1 MHDVKILLLAFI
13 AITLFA
19 CSAQTATVPSQNVY
33 TDTTTTNQ
41 PNDLWQRLRYG
52 FALETLENNEIKK
65 NEISYTKNP
74 KFLYRITKRSE
85 RYLFYIV
92 EEVERRGMPS
102 EIALVPLVES
112 AFNPIAKSRVNAVG
126 LWQFI
131 PTTGKSFGLKQD
143 GWLDERQDVIAATH
157 AALDYLQTLHSKF
170 GDWKLAL
177 AAYNWGQGAVSR
189 SLERN
194 REKGLPENFHSIK
207 LPIETR
213 NHIHKLIAIKNII
226 ANPENY
232 GIKLNTIPNRPYF
245 MEVEANNHI
254 DKTLAAELADISIDE
269 FNALNPAYKR
279 AIVKVKNPPHTL
291 LLPVKKADT
300 FLTNLEDYDEPLIS
314 WQIHQLKKGESIH
327 KISRRYRMT
336 EVQLKEANGITKN
349 DKIKYGQTIL
359 IPHASNRIDAD
370 TLIVRKK
377 TTIAMHDKNSLIYN
391 VKASNR
397 IDADISIVRKKPAV
411 AIHDENSLIYT
422 VKEGDTLSGI
432 AKNHG
437 TTVLQIKQ
445 WNTDNEQLSIGQ
457 KLVLQLTKS

>member
-1 MHDVKILLLAFI
+1 MTQFKIIHHVKILLVFM
-13 AITLFA
+13 AITLSA
-19 CSAQTATVPSQNVY
+19 CSAQTSTAPSQNVY
-33 TDTTTTNQ
+33 TDTTNQ
-41 PNDLWQRLRYG
+41 PNDLWQRLRNG
-52 FALETLENNEIKK
+52 FALETLENKEIKRS
-65 NEISYTKNP
+65 EISYTKNP
-74 KFLYRITKRSE
+74 KFLHRITKRSE

-112 AFNPIAKSRVNAVG
+112 AFNPIAKSSVNAAG

-131 PTTGKSFGLKQD
+131 PATGKSFGLTQN

-157 AALDYLQTLHSKF
+157 AALDYLQALHSKF

-177 AAYNWGQGAVSR
+177 AAYNWGQGAVSQ

-194 REKGLPENFHSIK
+194 REKGLPEDFHSIK

-226 ANPENY
+226 ASPENY

-245 MEVEANNHI
+245 MEVETNNHI
-254 DKTLAAELADISIDE
+254 DKTLVAELADISIDE

-300 FLTNLEDYDEPLIS
+300 FLANLEDYEEPLIS
-314 WQIHQLKKGESIH
+314 WQFHQLKKGESIH
-327 KISRRYRMT
+327 KISRRYDMT
-336 EVQLKEANGITKN
+336 EAQLIEANDITKN

-359 IPHASNRIDAD
+359 VPPASTRIDA
-370 TLIVRKK
+370 
-377 TTIAMHDKNSLIYN
+377 N
-391 VKASNR
+391 
-397 IDADISIVRKKPAV
+397 ISIVRKKPAM
-411 AIHDENSLIYT
+411 AMHDENSLIYT

-437 TTVLQIKQ
+437 TTVRQIKR

>member
-1 MHDVKILLLAFI
+1 MTQFKIIYDVKILLLVFI
-13 AITLFA
+13 AITLLA
-19 CSAQTATVPSQNVY
+19 CSAQTATVPIKSVY
-33 TDTTTTNQ
+33 TDTTNQ
-41 PNDLWQRLRYG
+41 PNDLWQRLRNG
-52 FALETLENNEIKK
+52 FALEEIENKEIRR

-74 KFLYRITKRSE
+74 KFLYRVTKRSE

-112 AFNPIAKSRVNAVG
+112 AFNPIAKSSVNAAG

-131 PTTGKSFGLKQD
+131 PATGKSFGLKQD

-157 AALDYLQTLHSKF
+157 AALDYLQNLHSKF

-194 REKGLPENFHSIK
+194 REKGLLEDFHSIK

-232 GIKLNTIPNRPYF
+232 GIKLDTIPNHPYF
-245 MEVEANNHI
+245 MEVEANSHI
-254 DKTLAAELADISIDE
+254 DKTLAAKLADISIDE

-279 AIVKVKNPPHTL
+279 AIVKVENPPHTL
-291 LLPVKKADT
+291 LLPVKKANT
-300 FLTNLEDYDEPLIS
+300 FLTNLEDYEEPLIS
-314 WQIHQLKKGESIH
+314 WQIHQLKKGENIH
-327 KISRRYRMT
+327 KISKRYQIT
-336 EVQLKEANGITKN
+336 EAQLIEANDLTKN

-359 IPHASNRIDAD
+359 IPHASTRIDAN
-370 TLIVRKK
+370 
-377 TTIAMHDKNSLIYN
+377 TTIIRNKPAVPTHDKNL
-391 VKASNR
+391 
-397 IDADISIVRKKPAV
+397 
-411 AIHDENSLIYT
+411 LIYT

-432 AKNHG
+432 AKSYG

>member
-1 MHDVKILLLAFI
+1 MTQFKITHHAKILLFAFI
-13 AITLFA
+13 VITLFA
-19 CSAQTATVPSQNVY
+19 CSAQTSTVPSQSVY
-33 TDTTTTNQ
+33 TDTTDQ
-41 PNDLWQRLRYG
+41 PNDLWQRLRNG
-52 FALETLENNEIKK
+52 FALETLENKEIKIS
-65 NEISYTKNP
+65 EISYTKNP
-74 KFLYRITKRSE
+74 KFLHRITKRSE

-112 AFNPIAKSRVNAVG
+112 AFNPIAKSSVNAAG

-131 PTTGKSFGLKQD
+131 PATGKSFGLKQN

-157 AALDYLQTLHSKF
+157 AALDYLQALHSKF

-177 AAYNWGQGAVSR
+177 AAYNWGQGAVSQ

-194 REKGLPENFHSIK
+194 RKKGLPEDFHSIK

-226 ANPENY
+226 ASPENY

-245 MEVEANNHI
+245 MEVETNKNI
-254 DKTLAAELADISIDE
+254 DKTLVAELANISIDE
-269 FNALNPAYKR
+269 FNALNPAYRR
-279 AIVKVKNPPHTL
+279 AIVKVKKSPHTL

-300 FLTNLEDYDEPLIS
+300 FLANLEDYEEPLIS
-314 WQIHQLKKGESIH
+314 WQFHQLKKGESIH
-327 KISRRYRMT
+327 KISRRYHMT
-336 EVQLKEANGITKN
+336 EAQLIEANDITKN

-359 IPHASNRIDAD
+359 IPHASTRIDAN

-377 TTIAMHDKNSLIYN
+377 PAIAVHD
-391 VKASNR
+391 
-397 IDADISIVRKKPAV
+397 D
-411 AIHDENSLIYT
+411 NSLIYT

-437 TTVLQIKQ
+437 TTVRQIKR

>member
-1 MHDVKILLLAFI
+1 MTQFKILHHVKILLFAFI

-19 CSAQTATVPSQNVY
+19 CSAQTATVPSQDIH
-33 TDTTTTNQ
+33 TETISQ
-41 PNDLWQRLRYG
+41 PNDLWQRLRDG
-52 FALETLENNEIKK
+52 FALEALENSEIKR
-65 NEISYTKNP
+65 NEVSYTKSP

-102 EIALVPLVES
+102 EMALVPLVES
-112 AFNPIAKSRVNAVG
+112 AFNPIAKSSGNAVG

-131 PTTGKSFGLKQD
+131 PATGKSFGLEQD
-143 GWLDERQDVIAATH
+143 GWLDERQDVTAATH
-157 AALDYLQTLHSKF
+157 AALDYLQKLHDKF

-177 AAYNWGQGAVSR
+177 AAYNWGQGSVSK

-194 REKGLPENFHSIK
+194 RKKGLPEDFHNIK

-232 GIKLNTIPNRPYF
+232 GITLNTIPNRPYF
-245 MEVEANNHI
+245 KEIEAHYHM

-291 LLPVKKADT
+291 LLPVKNAEIFKA
-300 FLTNLEDYDEPLIS
+300 NLYGYEEPLIS
-314 WQIHQLKKGESIH
+314 WQIHQLKKGENIH

-336 EVQLKEANGITKN
+336 EVQLLEANGIAKD
-349 DKIKYGQTIL
+349 DKITYGQTIL
-359 IPHASNRIDAD
+359 VPHASNRIDA
-370 TLIVRKK
+370 
-377 TTIAMHDKNSLIYN
+377 N
-391 VKASNR
+391 
-397 IDADISIVRKKPAV
+397 ISIVRKKPTLAK
-411 AIHDENSLIYT
+411 HKSQSSIYI
-422 VKEGDTLSGI
+422 VKKGDTLSGI
-432 AKNHG
+432 AKRHG
-437 TTVLQIKQ
+437 TTVKQIKR
-445 WNTDNEQLSIGQ
+445 WNSENERLSIGQ
-457 KLVLQLTKS
+457 KLVLQHAQS